1 MLRRALEETKQR
13 QAEISALLKGT
24 HTVLES
30 RDFYE
35 AARSIFNSCK
45 SLIGATAGYIALL
58 SKDGTQNEVAFLDSG
73 GLPCSV
79 DPNIPMPIRGLRGIG
94 YRTGKTV
101 YHNDFSNSEFVEF
114 IPQGHVRLENVLFA
128 PPDDRDFVKKAVN
141 EALYGK
147 PYSID
152 HRIIL
157 PDGTVR
163 IVHEQGEVTFGESG
177 EPIRMLGTVQDI
189 TEKKETEMQLIMSER
204 LSALGQMA
212 SGIAHEINNP
222 LATIGGCAEGLLNR
236 INKGQVDHELFKK
249 NYFKIIDEEV
259 TRCKKITTNMLS
271 FVRRGTYEKSYV
283 NAHEIL
289 DKTLELISLQGR
301 LKGVSILRNYGE
313 GVPLI

>member
-1 MLRRALEETKQR
+1 M
-13 QAEISALLKGT
+13 
-24 HTVLES
+24 
-30 RDFYE
+30 
-35 AARSIFNSCK
+35 
-45 SLIGATAGYIALL
+45 
-58 SKDGTQNEVAFLDSG
+58 
-73 GLPCSV
+73 
-79 DPNIPMPIRGLRGIG
+79 
-94 YRTGKTV
+94 
-101 YHNDFSNSEFVEF
+101 
-114 IPQGHVRLENVLFA
+114 RLENVLFA
-128 PPDDRDFVKKAVN
+128 PPDDREFVKKAVN

-236 INKGQVDHELFKK
+236 INKGQVDHELL

-313 GVPLI
+313 GVPLIQASEGDLKQVFLAVVINSLDSMDDNGTLTLETGIENNMVFIKIIDTGSGIPSELKNQRRGKRIENPFG